1 MPSQERYHVAQA
13 LGTLADDRAVP
24 LLIDWLRGDDF
35 HLKNLA
41 LAALEHIDSEL
52 AAREARPLLKTEAH
66 LPYKLRLARL
76 LARHGFADG
85 YALATEHLAD
95 ADHTAAATLVL
106 AALDDPRTADDLSEI
121 VASMPD
127 RRWYAAT
134 LTGLAATGSSDA
146 RTQLQNILA
155 NDRSPLA
162 ADAADAVGLVGDGQ
176 LLAPLAK
183 LVQSRNKQ
191 IATSSLQALRRHL
204 CDVRTSPRG
213 LAAIELASADG
224 DNGQSQPAGDIP
236 EPARAE
242 IAEAVASLASDA
254 YVDADVRLESFH
266 VARLL
271 GGAPY
276 TELLSELADQAE
288 LEGTP
293 LLAAV
298 RAQRRRGE

>member
-1 MPSQERYHVAQA
+1 
-13 LGTLADDRAVP
+13 LADDRAVP
-24 LLIDWLRGDDF
+24 LLIGWLRGEDF

-41 LAALEHIDSEL
+41 LAALERVDSEL

-106 AALDDPRTADDLSEI
+106 AALDDPRTSDDLSEI

-134 LTGLAATGSSDA
+134 LTGLAATGNADA
-146 RTQLQNILA
+146 RKQLQQILA

-162 ADAADAVGLVGDGQ
+162 ADAADAVGLVGDGE

-191 IATSSLQALRRHL
+191 IAWSSLRALRRHL
-204 CDVRTSPRG
+204 SGVRSSPRG
-213 LAAIELASADG
+213 LAALDVESADAEN
-224 DNGQSQPAGDIP
+224 DNSQPVGDIP
-236 EPARAE
+236 EPARAA
-242 IAEAVASLASDA
+242 IAEAVASLAVDA
-254 YVDADVRLESFH
+254 YVDADLRQEALA

-271 GGAPY
+271 GGDRYRA
-276 TELLSELADQAE
+276 LLAELADQAE

-298 RAQRRRGE
+298 QAQQRRLPERVE

>member
-1 MPSQERYHVAQA
+1 
-13 LGTLADDRAVP
+13 
-24 LLIDWLRGDDF
+24 
-35 HLKNLA
+35 
-41 LAALEHIDSEL
+41 
-52 AAREARPLLKTEAH
+52 

-95 ADHTAAATLVL
+95 TEHTAAATLVL

-134 LTGLAATGSSDA
+134 LTGLAATGNADA
-146 RTQLQNILA
+146 RKQLQQILA
-155 NDRSPLA
+155 SDRSPLA
-162 ADAADAVGLVGDGQ
+162 ADAADAVGLVGDGE

-191 IATSSLQALRRHL
+191 IAWSSLRALRRHL
-204 CDVRTSPRG
+204 SGVRTSPHG
-213 LAAIELASADG
+213 LAAVELVAENMTDG
-224 DNGQSQPAGDIP
+224 GDGEPPQPAGDIP
-236 EPARAE
+236 DGDREA
-242 IAEAVASLASDA
+242 IAEAVSSLAVDA
-254 YVDADVRLESFH
+254 YVDADLRQEALA
-266 VARLL
+266 VAQLL
-271 GGAPY
+271 GGNSY

-293 LLAAV
+293 LLTAV
-298 RAQRRRGE
+298 QAQRRRASEPNE